1 MKLLIITAIAE
12 FEKEIKKILKK
23 AKVKTFS
30 FKEVTGYRD
39 STEDALETNWFATEM
54 NENTSILFYAFVS
67 DENVDTLFNSIG
79 EFNKKQESLSHIHV
93 AVTNIE
99 RSN

>member
-12 FEKEIKKILKK
+12 FEKEIKKILKN

-54 NENTSILFYAFVS
+54 NENTSILFYAFVH
-67 DENVDTLFNSIG
+67 DESVDSIFKSI
-79 EFNKKQESLSHIHV
+79 EEHNNKQETLSHIHV

>member
-1 MKLLIITAIAE
+1 
-12 FEKEIKKILKK
+12 
-23 AKVKTFS
+23 
-30 FKEVTGYRD
+30 
-39 STEDALETNWFATEM
+39 M

-79 EFNKKQESLSHIHV
+79 EFNKKQKSLSHIHV

>member
-12 FEKEIKKILKK
+12 FEKEIKKILKN

-39 STEDALETNWFATEM
+39 STEDELETNWFATEM